1 MDIEDLIVDDE
12 LDLEALVERLREEE
26 VQAGRRAVIEQIVN
40 GCLN

>member
-40 GCLN
+40 ESLN